1 MATIGEKRT
10 LTLGL
15 GFLCL
20 VYVLLFLK
28 PSDKHLWLTKHLANN
43 TVFQVSSTELENLLV
58 TCRSLP
64 ILNTTA
70 SRTNEQAGPR
80 PSPLKDPLP
89 LPSQSGCFPYLSGL
103 YVQPVPEHDCDQPYV
118 TVNQAG
124 RLGNKM
130 CQYASL
136 YLLRH
141 LFGVR
146 VSTLDE
152 MHATLDKFFKNIVM
166 PIKNPSC
173 FMGKAKSIS
182 YMDLYD
188 KLYRAAAQAW
198 TNTTSSVIKEPLL
211 DTSYHVYDYPGPR
224 DLFLE
229 HRKLTHT
236 LFKFRDEVMKNAV
249 QNINNALMSFNATYH
264 QRDFPIV
271 TVHVRRTDY
280 EGHMKM
286 LFNLTQLGKL
296 YYTNAFEFYKKRLKR
311 PLFLV
316 VSDDPKWCRENL
328 QAKDVLVIASEVP
341 AEDMAAM
348 SLGDHHITSYG
359 TFSFMGALLGKGN
372 ITHPLTTNPRYRFVR
387 CVDSPVFHRVP
398 RGDKQEY

>member
-1 MATIGEKRT
+1 MATLRQKTT
-10 LTLGL
+10 LALGL

-28 PSDKHLWLTKHLANN
+28 PSDKHRWLPKDVANS
-43 TVFQVSSTELENLLV
+43 TVFQLPKAALENLV
-58 TCRSLP
+58 IYRNLP
-64 ILNTTA
+64 VLNTTA
-70 SRTNEQAGPR
+70 SRTNEQEDPR

-89 LPSQSGCFPYLSGL
+89 LPSQSGCFPYLSEL
-103 YVQPVPEHDCDQPYV
+103 HVQPVPEHDCDQPYV

-146 VSTLDE
+146 VSTLDK
-152 MHATLDKFFKNIVM
+152 MHATLDIFFKNIVT
-166 PIKNPSC
+166 PVKNPSC
-173 FMGKAKSIS
+173 FVGKAKRIS
-182 YMDLYD
+182 YMGLYD
-188 KLYRAAAQAW
+188 KLYRAAARAW
-198 TNTTSSVIKEPLL
+198 INTNSSVIIEPLL
-211 DTSYHVYDYPGPR
+211 DTSYHIHDFPEPR

-229 HRKLTHT
+229 HRKLIHT

-249 QNINNALMSFNATYH
+249 QNINNALKSFNATYH

-280 EGHMKM
+280 EKHMKK

-328 QAKDVLVIASEVP
+328 QAKDVLVIASKIS

-359 TFSFMGALLGKGN
+359 TFSFMAALMGNGN
-372 ITHPLTTNPRYRFVR
+372 ITHPLTTNPRYNLVR

-398 RGDKQEY
+398 RSDKQEY

>member
-1 MATIGEKRT
+1 MATLRQKTI
-10 LTLGL
+10 LALGL

-28 PSDKHLWLTKHLANN
+28 PSDKHRWLPKDVANS
-43 TVFQVSSTELENLLV
+43 TVFQLPKAALENLV
-58 TCRSLP
+58 IYRNLP
-64 ILNTTA
+64 VLNTTA
-70 SRTNEQAGPR
+70 SRTNEQEDPR

-89 LPSQSGCFPYLSGL
+89 LPSQSGCFPYLSEL
-103 YVQPVPEHDCDQPYV
+103 HVQPVPEHDCDQPYV

-173 FMGKAKSIS
+173 FVGKAKSIS

-198 TNTTSSVIKEPLL
+198 TNTTSSVIKERLL

-229 HRKLTHT
+229 HRKLIHT